1 MNKQLFLKFV
11 GGLVA
16 MLVVLNLVLFA
27 FHRITGLTFWLATII
42 FAVIAYW
49 AIPRFK
55 D

>member
-1 MNKQLFLKFV
+1 MNKQLFLKFF

-16 MLVVLNLVLFA
+16 LLVVLNLVLFA

-49 AIPRFK
+49 IIPYLR